1 MWASDVLDQFT
12 PPPPK
17 PPPPSATI
25 PASAFP
31 ITSPPDDD
39 DLNSEFA
46 KELQKGMESL
56 MREMGGLGGGADGD
70 GVLDGAGGFG
80 GGKKTAKEK
89 EQERAFR
96 AAWEA
101 MLVEGMDGMV
111 APSSSA
117 LAPTSASPSASGV
130 PGKEN
135 EKGKEKEKEVAE
147 GTDPSKQDFQAGI
160 RAAFEKL
167 KSSESG
173 LQVRPSPFPS
183 SLQLTPPHPVRQRPT
198 HLHLHRPARNV
209 PKPAKRSWFRRR
221 GGCGWGRE

>member
-56 MREMGGLGGGADGD
+56 MREMGGLGVDGD
-70 GVLDGAGGFG
+70 GVLDGVGGFG

-173 LQVRPSPFPS
+173 LQVRPPLPYLLLPPTNTPSHSPAAPN
-183 SLQLTPPHPVRQRPT
+183 PPPPPQTRS
-198 HLHLHRPARNV
+198 
-209 PKPAKRSWFRRR
+209 KRS
-221 GGCGWGRE
+221 